1 MRTVRSNTLFPIYFL
16 KSLCEM
22 RGQTKPELFILPK
35 IPWTSQLS
43 GAKMRQNM
51 HGIRPRDKR
60 TERKHGA
67 NLVCVSKGDILAVP
81 SLLLHHFSYE
91 TFVCT
96 VPWPLC
102 GAFLVLLLK
111 EKKACRDPPGRS
123 CVTAARWNEKG
134 RTSRRELFFRGLKKE
149 GWREGKVRLPV

>member
-1 MRTVRSNTLFPIYFL
+1 M
-16 KSLCEM
+16 
-22 RGQTKPELFILPK
+22 
-35 IPWTSQLS
+35 
-43 GAKMRQNM
+43 
-51 HGIRPRDKR
+51 
-60 TERKHGA
+60 
-67 NLVCVSKGDILAVP
+67 CVSKGDILAVP

-111 EKKACRDPPGRS
+111 EKKAFRDPPGRS

-134 RTSRRELFFRGLKKE
+134 RTSHRELFFRGLKKE
-149 GWREGKVRLPV
+149 GWREKSVCLSEMKKGEHAESPKKEKCPVLGTLYIYAKISHHT